1 MGDKYQEKL
10 LELLLEVRD
19 RVSKLEKSN
28 KELNRQIADLE
39 KDAKKRELTISKLI
53 TMNKQ
58 TNSKVVN
65 LKERLSSAESNIR
78 NIASKR

>member
-19 RVSKLEKSN
+19 RVSKLERSN